1 MAKKKAAAKKKTA
14 PKKKAGQKKKAASK
28 KNAAGKSRPRVID
41 EPVQTVVYKLGDL
54 IEGFEI
60 LEAAAARTK
69 KKDPMP
75 FDIQWET
82 DDSKITLHVMGAV
95 ALTKT
100 KK

>member
-1 MAKKKAAAKKKTA
+1 MANKKTPSKKKSAPKRKTSARKNDQTKKK
-14 PKKKAGQKKKAASK
+14 GSL
-28 KNAAGKSRPRVID
+28 KNRPRVID
-41 EPVQTVVYKLGDL
+41 EPVQTVVYKLGDM
-54 IEGFEI
+54 IDGYEI

-75 FDIQWET
+75 FDIEWET
-82 DDSKITLHVMGAV
+82 DEAKITLHVLGGV

>member
-1 MAKKKAAAKKKTA
+1 MAKKKAAAKKKRAT
-14 PKKKAGQKKKAASK
+14 KKKETTKNKETKTTSGSK
-28 KNAAGKSRPRVID
+28 KRPRVID

-82 DDSKITLHVMGAV
+82 DDSQITLHVLGGV

>member
-1 MAKKKAAAKKKTA
+1 MAKKKAAAKKKTLSL
-14 PKKKAGQKKKAASK
+14 KKSNGKATSK
-28 KNAAGKSRPRVID
+28 KRPKVID

-54 IEGFEI
+54 IDGFEI

-82 DDSKITLHVMGAV
+82 DDSKITLHVLGGV
-95 ALTKT
+95 ALTKS